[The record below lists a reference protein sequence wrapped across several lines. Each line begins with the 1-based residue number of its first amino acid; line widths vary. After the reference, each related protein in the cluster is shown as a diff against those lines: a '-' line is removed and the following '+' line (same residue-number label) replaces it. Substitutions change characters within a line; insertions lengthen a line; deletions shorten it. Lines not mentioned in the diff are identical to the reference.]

1 MTQDHSTASQS
12 PIFFTKQP
20 ILDTKRSIWGYEL
33 LGGEQKEGIYEILP
47 QQESVASLFS
57 SAYLGLQEAMQR
69 GKKIMVG
76 FDEASIMTGV
86 PHALPPSCGVV
97 RVLPGEIR
105 TCGFD
110 AALQELRRQGYQT
123 VMEIMPGMLL
133 SADACAGADIFAFDL
148 SLGKADQAS
157 LNQMQ
162 TSHAL
167 MMARGVKS
175 VEQFQAARDIG
186 FSLFQGPFFK
196 EPEYVRDRK
205 LASNMVSRLNLL
217 RLMETEDPDVK
228 AVGAAIRTDV
238 SISFRLLAYLN
249 SPWFGLR
256 QNIQSIDQAIRM
268 LGWLKLKSW
277 LRAVL
282 IVDMAGKDEVPQ
294 ELAALSL
301 QRAKFFELLTTY
313 YDYWGFNP
321 GTLFLMGLLSLM
333 DAILGMPMINLVELL
348 PLDAKLKAALTGDAN
363 NEYRPLFRLMEC
375 LEDADWPTLEV
386 LTQKLFMDIGQ
397 VKDIFAHARDWG
409 AGFFESPV

>member
-1 MTQDHSTASQS
+1 MQD

-33 LGGEQKEGIYEILP
+33 LGGEQKEGIYEIFP

-57 SAYLGLQEAMQR
+57 SAYVGLQEAMQR

-76 FDEASIMTGV
+76 FDDASIITGV
-86 PHALPPSCGVV
+86 PYALPPSYGVV
-97 RVLPGEIR
+97 RVLPGEPR
-105 TCGFD
+105 PPGFD

-123 VMEIMPGMLL
+123 VLEILPAMPL
-133 SADACAGADIFAFDL
+133 AAEAFAGADIFAFDL
-148 SLGKADQAS
+148 SLGKPDGAL

-162 TSHAL
+162 TRNAI
-167 MMARGVKS
+167 MMARGVKGL
-175 VEQFQAARDIG
+175 EQFQAARDLG
-186 FSLFQGPFFK
+186 FNLFQGPFFK

-205 LASNMVSRLNLL
+205 LASNVVSRLNLL
-217 RLMETEDPDVK
+217 RLMEGDDPDVK
-228 AVGAAIRTDV
+228 ALGAAIRTDV

-301 QRAKFFELLTTY
+301 QRAKFFELIATQ

-321 GTLFLMGLLSLM
+321 GTLFLLGLFSLM
-333 DAILGMPMINLVELL
+333 DSILGMPMTGLVELL
-348 PLDAKLKAALTGDAN
+348 PLDAKLKSALTGDQN
-363 NEYRPLFRLMEC
+363 NEYRPLFRLLEC
-375 LEDADWPTLEV
+375 LEDADWPGLEV
-386 LTQKLFMDIGQ
+386 QTQNLFLDIGQ
-397 VKDIFAHARDWG
+397 VRNIFGQARDWG
-409 AGFFESPV
+409 AAFFERPD

>member
-1 MTQDHSTASQS
+1 MTQDDNASAQS
-12 PIFFTKQP
+12 RIFFTKQP

-97 RVLPGEIR
+97 RVLPGEIP
-105 TCGFD
+105 TSGFD

-205 LASNMVSRLNLL
+205 LASN
-217 RLMETEDPDVK
+217 
-228 AVGAAIRTDV
+228 
-238 SISFRLLAYLN
+238 
-249 SPWFGLR
+249 
-256 QNIQSIDQAIRM
+256 
-268 LGWLKLKSW
+268 
-277 LRAVL
+277 
-282 IVDMAGKDEVPQ
+282 
-294 ELAALSL
+294 
-301 QRAKFFELLTTY
+301 
-313 YDYWGFNP
+313 
-321 GTLFLMGLLSLM
+321 
-333 DAILGMPMINLVELL
+333 
-348 PLDAKLKAALTGDAN
+348 
-363 NEYRPLFRLMEC
+363 
-375 LEDADWPTLEV
+375 
-386 LTQKLFMDIGQ
+386 
-397 VKDIFAHARDWG
+397 
-409 AGFFESPV
+409 